1 MLPSDASAPP
11 APEEPRAER
20 LPPDHPA
27 PAPEQ
32 PAPER
37 PAADRPRDEST
48 PVARRRRGNI
58 VAVAALAGLF
68 ALGLGVHQFVATTAH
83 AYVWPAWAT
92 ADGRFDEAS
101 ADYEA
106 TADRGDSAVARAENL
121 LGMAT
126 GDLVRPE
133 DRAALEESIG
143 LARDILADAPAGPT
157 GIVDLGEPG
166 TPAPAWERYSDLW
179 RLAEL
184 IPSRNEAAE
193 RFDAAVDR
201 VADGTRTIA
210 EATEA
215 LISGTEA
222 LASAALDASP
232 SATYRFRHTAE
243 EALAGLR
250 HSPEV
255 SSGDADRFTALATAI
270 ADVRASHAAEEE
282 HRNAYPLRAEIEAF
296 ARSIASGVELEFAW
310 AYEVAGLSSD
320 SWYSGTAEFKAD
332 GVGWGLIS
340 LTESIEREWSA
351 DENAKAVV
359 VHEVGHTQ
367 VLRDECYA
375 IFTAEPFSGD
385 HEIWAT
391 AWAIGMGYDLP
402 GAGIE
407 AYGRPSDAQIA
418 AAAECR

>member
-1 MLPSDASAPP
+1 MRPSDASAPP
-11 APEEPRAER
+11 APE
-20 LPPDHPA
+20 
-27 PAPEQ
+27 Q
-32 PAPER
+32 PAPN
-37 PAADRPRDEST
+37 RPRDEAAP
-48 PVARRRRGNI
+48 PVARRRGGNI
-58 VAVAALAGLF
+58 VVVAALAGLF
-68 ALGLGVHQFVATTAH
+68 ALGLGAHQLAATTAH
-83 AYVWPAWAT
+83 AHVWPAWAA
-92 ADGRFDEAS
+92 ADARFDEAS
-101 ADYEA
+101 AAYEA
-106 TADRGDSAVARAENL
+106 TSDRGDSAIARAENL

-143 LARDILADAPAGPT
+143 LAGEILADAPSGPT
-157 GIVDLGEPG
+157 GIVDLGHPE
-166 TPAPAWERYSDLW
+166 TPAPAWERYADLW
-179 RLAEL
+179 RLVEL
-184 IPSRNEAAE
+184 IPSRDAAAE
-193 RFDAAVDR
+193 RFEAAVDR
-201 VADGTRTIA
+201 VANGTRTIA
-210 EATEA
+210 EASEA
-215 LISGTEA
+215 LIAGTEE
-222 LASAALDASP
+222 LAAAALEANP

-250 HSPEV
+250 HSSGV
-255 SSGDADRFTALATAI
+255 SSGDADRFTAVATAI

-296 ARSIASGVELEFAW
+296 ARSIAAGVELEFAW

-320 SWYSGTAEFKAD
+320 GWYSGTAEFKAD

-375 IFTAEPFSGD
+375 IFATEPFGGD
-385 HEIWAT
+385 HEMWAT